1 VERLSKDDIDLIAE
15 EVAKKFIESK
25 RAHWVDPEVHA
36 VHHEFIKQRITD
48 EEDYRRFRRRAM
60 QSALL
65 WMLPI
70 ILGFIGLAV
79 WRQLL
84 GQIKEV
90 LIGQ

>member
-1 VERLSKDDIDLIAE
+1 MDRLTQDDIDAIAE
-15 EVAKKFIESK
+15 EVANKFIESK
-25 RAHWVDPEVHA
+25 RAHWVDPEIHA
-36 VHHEFIKQRITD
+36 IHHDYIKNRIAD

-84 GQIKEV
+84 GQIKEA
-90 LIGQ
+90 LTGL